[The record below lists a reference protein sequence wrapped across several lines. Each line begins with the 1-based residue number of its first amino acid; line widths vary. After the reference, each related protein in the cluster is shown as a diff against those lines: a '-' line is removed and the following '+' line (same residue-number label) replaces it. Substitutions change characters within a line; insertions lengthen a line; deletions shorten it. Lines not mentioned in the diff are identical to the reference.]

1 MRYDWYPHR
10 FADIILNS
18 DYALKQEIER
28 VIQSVS
34 FDDVLASHVRCA
46 LRTFLSFPSSCL
58 GTSSGGVPTYPN
70 R

>member
-10 FADIILNS
+10 FANIILNS

-34 FDDVLASHVRCA
+34 FEDVLAIHVGCA
-46 LRTFLSFPSSCL
+46 LRTFHSFQSWLKS
-58 GTSSGGVPTYPN
+58 
-70 R
+70 

>member
-18 DYALKQEIER
+18 DYALKQEIEP

-34 FDDVLASHVRCA
+34 FENVLASHVGSA
-46 LRTFLSFPSSCL
+46 LHTFLSFPSS
-58 GTSSGGVPTYPN
+58 
-70 R
+70 

>member
-34 FDDVLASHVRCA
+34 FEDVLASHVGCA
-46 LRTFLSFPSSCL
+46 LRTFLSFPSS
-58 GTSSGGVPTYPN
+58 
-70 R
+70 